1 MAQAT
6 ISAPLDVSSGSR
18 KTKKALTIAAWTG
31 IVAIA
36 VGFVIK
42 YVLFYYRHYDAASFD
57 PYWPRR
63 GWLFLHIN
71 GGTLALLMGPWQF
84 WTGLRQRNLIIHR
97 WTGRLFLLGVA
108 MGVTGAVGLSV
119 TTTYGWGFAV
129 GLMGLASAWVVTTS
143 MAYYTIRRGLV
154 QLHKEWMIRAY
165 VVTFG
170 FVFFRIL
177 SDYSPMARLRPE
189 SDRDI
194 TIAWACW
201 VVPLAVTEM
210 IFQLKRVRSA
220 GRSRASRFK
229 NRPSPGFETNS
240 I

>member
-1 MAQAT
+1 MADAT
-6 ISAPLDVSSGSR
+6 ISAPTGVRTGSS
-18 KTKKALTIAAWTG
+18 KTKSTATVLAWTG
-31 IVAIA
+31 IVALA

-84 WTGLRQRNLIIHR
+84 WSGLRQRHLAIHR

-108 MGVTGAVGLSV
+108 MGITGAVGLSA

-129 GLMGLASAWVVTTS
+129 GLMGLASAWLITTV
-143 MAYYTIRRGLV
+143 MAYYTIRKGLV
-154 QLHKEWMIRAY
+154 ALHKEWMIRAY
-165 VVTFG
+165 VVTFA

-177 SDYSPMARLRPE
+177 SDYTPMTRLRPE
-189 SDRDI
+189 NDRDI

-210 IFQLKRVRSA
+210 VFQIRRLGTAVAVR
-220 GRSRASRFK
+220 R
-229 NRPSPGFETNS
+229 
-240 I
+240 